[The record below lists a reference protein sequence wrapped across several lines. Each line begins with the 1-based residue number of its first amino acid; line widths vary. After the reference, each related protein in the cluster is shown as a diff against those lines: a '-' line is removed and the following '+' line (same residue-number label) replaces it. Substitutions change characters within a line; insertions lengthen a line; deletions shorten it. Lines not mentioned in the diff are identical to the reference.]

1 LFRRVDRSMPLV
13 TSAPDGTLGIA
24 AISLGYTKSFASE

>member
-1 LFRRVDRSMPLV
+1 MPLV

-24 AISLGYTKSFASE
+24 AISLGCYTKSFASE